1 MKHRQVSIRLA
12 RADAEHAE
20 ALLTLAG
27 ALALSFD
34 DAEDSPLFE
43 PEPGSTPLW
52 PQLIVKA
59 LFPIEYD
66 TTALGELIQRTL
78 PSARGTETTLF
89 DLADWQP
96 GLEQEVFFRHIAP
109 NLSVVPADWDEEGS
123 SANVVRLNMGLAFG
137 TGQHPTTRLCL
148 KWLAAHPPAGLEVCD
163 FGCGS
168 GVLAIAALKLGARH
182 AVALDNEPQAI
193 TATLANARLNDV
205 EARLDAGTLRDFR
218 DLQVD
223 LVLANILAG
232 TLTESVALIVSMLR
246 PGGRIV
252 LSGILADQA
261 DALMRTYDEFFESL
275 VATRDEGWVRIVGAL
290 RSNED
295 RGLS

>member
-1 MKHRQVSIRLA
+1 
-12 RADAEHAE
+12 
-20 ALLTLAG
+20 
-27 ALALSFD
+27 
-34 DAEDSPLFE
+34 
-43 PEPGSTPLW
+43 
-52 PQLIVKA
+52 
-59 LFPIEYD
+59 
-66 TTALGELIQRTL
+66 
-78 PSARGTETTLF
+78 
-89 DLADWQP
+89 
-96 GLEQEVFFRHIAP
+96 
-109 NLSVVPADWDEEGS
+109 
-123 SANVVRLNMGLAFG
+123 MGLAFG

-148 KWLAAHPPAGLEVCD
+148 KWLAAHPPQGLEVCD

-205 EARLDAGTLRDFR
+205 EARLDAGTQPEFR

-232 TLTESVALIVSMLR
+232 TLTESVAVIVSMLR

-275 VATRDEGWVRIVGAL
+275 VATREEGWVRIVGAL
-290 RSNED
+290 RSNAD